1 VEPLVLDEFALKALV
16 GLLAKLGVD
25 EFKKRGWMPQSYY
38 VRAALLALK
47 RDDLDQAVR
56 NYNLSIEKRKPGE
69 RAKVAHEIIACAID
83 IRIAKTEEKLAEIHG
98 ALNPSVFSV
107 EYWRRLFR
115 KDRRELRRRLRVEE
129 QGCREALEV
138 LGRLK
143 SQLKNASDVS
153 RL

>member
-1 VEPLVLDEFALKALV
+1 MVLDEFVLKALV

-25 EFKKRGWMPQSYY
+25 EFRKRGWMPQSYY
-38 VRAALLALK
+38 VRTALLALK

-83 IRIAKTEEKLAEIHG
+83 IRITMTEEKLAEIHRG
-98 ALNPSVFSV
+98 LYPSVFSA

-115 KDRRELRRRLRVEE
+115 EDRRELIRRLRVEE

-153 RL
+153 PP

>member
-1 VEPLVLDEFALKALV
+1 MESLALDGFVLKALV
-16 GLLAKLGVD
+16 GLLTKLGVD

-38 VRAALLALK
+38 VRTALLALK
-47 RDDLDQAVR
+47 RDDLDEAVR

-83 IRIAKTEEKLAEIHG
+83 IRIAKTEDKLAEIERDLH
-98 ALNPSVFSV
+98 PPVFSA

-115 KDRRELRRRLRVEE
+115 KDRQELIKRLRVEE
-129 QGCREALEV
+129 QGYREALEV

-143 SQLKNASDVS
+143 SQLRSASGAG
-153 RL
+153 RP